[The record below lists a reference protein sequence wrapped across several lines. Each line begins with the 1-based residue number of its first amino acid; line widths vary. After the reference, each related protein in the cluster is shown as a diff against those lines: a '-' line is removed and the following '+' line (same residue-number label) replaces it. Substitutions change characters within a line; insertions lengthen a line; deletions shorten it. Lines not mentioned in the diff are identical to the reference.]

1 MKLNLDE
8 IYMKRCIELAIK
20 GAGYVS
26 PNPLVG
32 CIIVHDNIII
42 GEGYHK
48 QFGKEH
54 AEVHAINNVKN
65 NSLLAKSTLYV
76 NLEPCSHHG
85 KTPPCCEL
93 IVKMKIPKV
102 VVGCKD
108 YSKKVN
114 GAGIV
119 FLKQNGVEVVA
130 PDEVYLYYKNELDK
144 LKEKLN
150 EIK

>member
-54 AEVHAINNVKN
+54 AEVHAINNIKTL
-65 NSLLAKSTLYV
+65 SLI
-76 NLEPCSHHG
+76 H
-85 KTPPCCEL
+85 
-93 IVKMKIPKV
+93 I
-102 VVGCKD
+102 
-108 YSKKVN
+108 
-114 GAGIV
+114 
-119 FLKQNGVEVVA
+119 
-130 PDEVYLYYKNELDK
+130 
-144 LKEKLN
+144 
-150 EIK
+150 